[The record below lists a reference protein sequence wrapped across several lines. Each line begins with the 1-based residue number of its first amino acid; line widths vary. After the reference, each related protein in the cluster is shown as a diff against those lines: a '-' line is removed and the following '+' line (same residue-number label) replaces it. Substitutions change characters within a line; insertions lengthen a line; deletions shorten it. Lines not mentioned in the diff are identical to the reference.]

1 MNNPPNCKIATKKMV
16 NIFRITPLMF
26 LLWYSQEIVYK
37 SQLEVK
43 QILIKV
49 QLAKEEANMKK
60 HDSIQFQINI

>member
-1 MNNPPNCKIATKKMV
+1 
-16 NIFRITPLMF
+16 MF

-60 HDSIQFQINI
+60 DDSIQFQINI